1 MIRSAHPSDAPRL
14 CEIYNHYVI
23 SSCISFEEDQVTP
36 EEMSQRIEAT
46 CAKFPWLVYEHEGVV
61 VGYAYASAWRV
72 RSAYRFSAESTVY
85 IAPEFSRRGIG
96 NALYTNLLELLR
108 KEGIEIVL
116 GGIAL
121 PNTASVA
128 LHEKLGFEKVA
139 HLKRVGWKF
148 AQWHDVG
155 YWELMLNPEHGVSK
169 KKY

>member
-1 MIRSAHPSDAPRL
+1 MIRSAQPSDASRL
-14 CEIYNHYVI
+14 CEIYNHFVT
-23 SSCISFEEDQVTP
+23 SSCISFEEIPVTA
-36 EEMSQRIEAT
+36 EEMSQRIETT
-46 CAKFPWLVYEHEGVV
+46 CAKFPWLVYEHESVI

-85 IAPEFSRRGIG
+85 IAPEFARRGIG

-108 KEGIEIVL
+108 KDGIEIVL

-128 LHEKLGFEKVA
+128 LHEKIGFEKVA

-148 AQWHDVG
+148 NQWHDVG
-155 YWELMLNPEHGVSK
+155 YWEIMLNPEINPASR
-169 KKY
+169 